1 MRREASGARASARSF
16 CGQYGGEYQ
25 CQCAAAS
32 EWTYHRDVLAPFA
45 PEPVD
50 LERRQVGELGS
61 YELEK
66 LGLLRVLSV
75 LELERAQEGKMVALP
90 EDLGEV
96 ARRRERV
103 W

>member
-1 MRREASGARASARSF
+1 MPRGCTGVEQPEGT
-16 CGQYGGEYQ
+16 
-25 CQCAAAS
+25 
-32 EWTYHRDVLAPFA
+32 WTHHWNVLAPFA

-50 LERRQVGELGS
+50 LEGRQVRELGRH
-61 YELEK
+61 ELEK
-66 LGLLRVLSV
+66 LGFLRVRLGCLSV
-75 LELERAQEGKMVALP
+75 LEFKRAQAGKMTALP